1 MGSASQR
8 LWCKWDSVM
17 HRRGTKK
24 NVQFGAS
31 TFAYRVCVR
40 VELKYLSGV
49 CHFHFSM
56 STYWKKVQKKKKK
69 GQKSYKVWESICIL
83 KDLVNPTVLRS
94 EEFQKWFNLILQVAA
109 LCWAQNLHCSE
120 NSDAD
125 LFFYFFHSEVAH
137 SGNREQRTDGAY
149 PGNDSYRWNIR
160 GRKNIRS
167 ICIKYVSIDVPWI
180 AQTVSSILS
189 N

>member
-1 MGSASQR
+1 MQARGCGANETPWCTGGALKRMYNLVLLLLHTGYVWEWNWNTCPVSAISIFPCR
-8 LWCKWDSVM
+8 
-17 HRRGTKK
+17 HTGKK
-24 NVQFGAS
+24 F
-31 TFAYRVCVR
+31 
-40 VELKYLSGV
+40 
-49 CHFHFSM
+49 
-56 STYWKKVQKKKKK
+56 KKKKK